1 MTSTGESKFIMSKL
15 FKMYFNTYVKNG
27 KRLPNVREVT
37 SQFSNYYSDV
47 LDKEIMSKKTKTT
60 KNKYLKMKI
69 DGLNFIQKNKQSV
82 YMTVA
87 SYMNLQTA
95 KTIVIR
101 QLEKVKSLGT
111 FINTEDGYR
120 QTSPEGFVAIKSGSA
135 LKLVDRLEFSKAN
148 FTVAKNWDK

>member
-1 MTSTGESKFIMSKL
+1 MSKL

-69 DGLNFIQKNKQSV
+69 DGLNFIQKIS
-82 YMTVA
+82 
-87 SYMNLQTA
+87 NL
-95 KTIVIR
+95 
-101 QLEKVKSLGT
+101 
-111 FINTEDGYR
+111 FI
-120 QTSPEGFVAIKSGSA
+120 
-135 LKLVDRLEFSKAN
+135 
-148 FTVAKNWDK
+148 